1 MISPPLDSNLPLL
14 IVFVLF
20 AVSSLVQVAFY
31 WILFSRLA
39 WFREMGKESDR
50 RGVSVVICARNEYYQ
65 LKENLPLILDQDY
78 PEFEV
83 VVVNNS
89 SDDDSAFFLNRIA
102 ETNPRLKVVE
112 IKENLNFFSGK
123 KFPLSIG
130 IKSAKYDLILLTDA
144 DCRPSGRNWIALME
158 ASFMPG
164 TEIVLGYG
172 AHESQK
178 GILNRLIRFDTIQI
192 GIQYFSYALAG
203 IPYMGVGRNM
213 AYLKHVFYGQKGFTS
228 HYRIPSG
235 DDDLFINR
243 VARGSNTRIC
253 IAPGSFTSS
262 EAKKT
267 LTQWAFQKRRHL
279 STGRYYRFIHK
290 FLLGSYIG
298 SQVLFY
304 CLSVVLLIFLYN
316 IVLVFAIFAVRLAS
330 QLIIF
335 RKCMTRLQ
343 DRELWYLAPVL
354 EPAILVIN
362 SYLSV
367 TNYFVRPNRW
377 K

>member
-1 MISPPLDSNLPLL
+1 MPLL

-144 DCRPSGRNWIALME
+144 DCRRSGRNWIDLME

-172 AHESQK
+172 AHE
-178 GILNRLIRFDTIQI
+178 
-192 GIQYFSYALAG
+192 
-203 IPYMGVGRNM
+203 
-213 AYLKHVFYGQKGFTS
+213 
-228 HYRIPSG
+228 
-235 DDDLFINR
+235 
-243 VARGSNTRIC
+243 
-253 IAPGSFTSS
+253 
-262 EAKKT
+262 
-267 LTQWAFQKRRHL
+267 
-279 STGRYYRFIHK
+279 
-290 FLLGSYIG
+290 
-298 SQVLFY
+298 
-304 CLSVVLLIFLYN
+304 
-316 IVLVFAIFAVRLAS
+316 
-330 QLIIF
+330 
-335 RKCMTRLQ
+335 
-343 DRELWYLAPVL
+343 
-354 EPAILVIN
+354 
-362 SYLSV
+362 
-367 TNYFVRPNRW
+367 
-377 K
+377 